1 MQPPIAVP
9 EQPLLADDVPEP
21 PPGDPSQTYYLGRWT
36 PLGRAVFI
44 YSDGEL
50 RALRLAEPAL
60 VRGYAWGR
68 AGSGPREV
76 ARAIVLD
83 ATGNEMLA
91 ERLCR
96 PYTWEVIS
104 KLPVAGFEIAK
115 TEVLAWVGGRSVA
128 DSGTEAEVTQETPSN
143 SWGLS

>member
-1 MQPPIAVP
+1 MGHTTALRDRQNVA
-9 EQPLLADDVPEP
+9 
-21 PPGDPSQTYYLGRWT
+21 DPSASDPGEDPSETAYVGGWT
-36 PLGRAVFI
+36 PLGRAVFTHA
-44 YSDGEL
+44 DGEL
-50 RALRLAEPAL
+50 QALRLSQPAL

-76 ARAIVLD
+76 ARAILLD

-104 KLPVAGFEIAK
+104 QLPTEGFRITK
-115 TEVLAWVGGRSVA
+115 KEVLAWI
-128 DSGTEAEVTQETPSN
+128 DK
-143 SWGLS
+143 